1 MVKGFLLN
9 DDDPYLVESTTG
21 YLHKVE
27 WISGSSLFSRGD
39 FVILTTDY
47 GSGQMISSESEA
59 VAEVW
64 LKASSEAS
72 VLALGPE

>member
-9 DDDPYLVESTTG
+9 DDDPCLVDATTG

-39 FVILTTDY
+39 FVILTTNY
-47 GSGQMISSESEA
+47 GSDQMISSESEA

-64 LKASSEAS
+64 VEDI
-72 VLALGPE
+72 E